1 MNNES
6 FDKCEFNDGTEATA
20 TRNENID
27 KNNEI
32 IVFLLIILKLLN
44 ITVCNLSKVKVDIF
58 VIFKSVRNTSLFL

>member
-6 FDKCEFNDGTEATA
+6 FDKCEFNDGNKATA

-44 ITVCNLSKVKVDIF
+44 ITVCNLSKVNF
-58 VIFKSVRNTSLFL
+58 CYF